1 MMDHPSGLVLNLILN
16 GVANSGNNVL
26 MDAEEKHA
34 GYTHM
39 SMAVTNLDPV
49 LAELERLGIPIT
61 EGPIEYSGTRMI
73 FIRDPDES
81 VVELNQSTGEA
92 PA

>member
-1 MMDHPSGLVLNLILN
+1 MRFLGIALRYAPLRRRLKRDPAALEYTDLAIASISDDESVELV
-16 GVANSGNNVL
+16 
-26 MDAEEKHA
+26 M
-34 GYTHM
+34 
-39 SMAVTNLDPV
+39 
-49 LAELERLGIPIT
+49 AELERLGIPIT

-73 FIRDPDES
+73 FIRDPDGS